1 MGQDT
6 LRFCAE
12 SVLQE
17 SHIVRLSDTG
27 QAVRVMG
34 LPKLWFRNRCGV
46 VECSCSPTRDHKGA
60 IARGNNKGRSCARSM
75 TRRTSTRDVTERRGR
90 ASAERSEYAPG
101 ADECPV
107 PYVSFVFRLSVE
119 IRQTGSS
126 SRLSQFY
133 SAITEPTATV
143 VRSHEL
149 TNHDRRCTTERRGPR
164 GAHPTRQPVLH
175 TRSTLG
181 NWNLKRHKRCRV
193 LEPTICIHISIHIL
207 AAFLEVVGRRPEAEP
222 DGLRR

>member
-1 MGQDT
+1 VGQDT

-107 PYVSFVFRLSVE
+107 PYVSFVFRLSVSD
-119 IRQTGSS
+119 ITP
-126 SRLSQFY
+126 RLGQ
-133 SAITEPTATV
+133 
-143 VRSHEL
+143 
-149 TNHDRRCTTERRGPR
+149 RRRACAGPR
-164 GAHPTRQPVLH
+164 TRGRSLPIHSTPDRFPRPAPGLH
-175 TRSTLG
+175 GQARQESGTCGSDRLC
-181 NWNLKRHKRCRV
+181 NLYIV
-193 LEPTICIHISIHIL
+193 
-207 AAFLEVVGRRPEAEP
+207 
-222 DGLRR
+222 

>member
-1 MGQDT
+1 VGQDT

-107 PYVSFVFRLSVE
+107 PYVSFVFRLSVSD
-119 IRQTGSS
+119 ITPRRGQRRRACAGPRTRGRSLPIHS
-126 SRLSQFY
+126 TPRIVSRAQPQGFTVRHDRSQECGY
-133 SAITEPTATV
+133 IIEPT
-143 VRSHEL
+143 
-149 TNHDRRCTTERRGPR
+149 DTEV
-164 GAHPTRQPVLH
+164 T
-175 TRSTLG
+175 
-181 NWNLKRHKRCRV
+181 CR
-193 LEPTICIHISIHIL
+193 
-207 AAFLEVVGRRPEAEP
+207 GRR
-222 DGLRR
+222 